1 MKFDVI
7 YKNISINYNVGI
19 HRYLYEKYYSVKGY
33 VLATENAAGNK
44 IGKGPLLF

>member
-1 MKFDVI
+1 MWVFIDI
-7 YKNISINYNVGI
+7 CTKNIT
-19 HRYLYEKYYSVKGY
+19 LKGY